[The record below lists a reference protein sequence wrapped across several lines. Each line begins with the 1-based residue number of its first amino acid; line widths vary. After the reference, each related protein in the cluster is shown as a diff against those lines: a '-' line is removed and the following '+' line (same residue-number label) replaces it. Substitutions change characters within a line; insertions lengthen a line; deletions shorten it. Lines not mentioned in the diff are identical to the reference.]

1 MKKILSFFIISLF
14 ILSSCTWGNNE
25 SYSSNTSKKNCI
37 EPENPYSAGGHYEWF
52 KWAESKWTTSCN
64 GNSNSFNEW
73 CSEYGRQL
81 NAYNQCNK

>member
-1 MKKILSFFIISLF
+1 MKYIIFTLSIFL
-14 ILSSCTWGNNE
+14 LSSCGWDRYWDS
-25 SYSSNTSKKNCI
+25 SYNSSSRNCA

-52 KWAESKWTTSCN
+52 KWAESKWATSCN

-81 NAYNQCNK
+81 NIYNQCNK